1 MLQDMRKPL
10 VHNKSQEANNNVLF
24 EVYEENYTI
33 LGITVEVYHPK
44 TICTYKFFI
53 VECSDIKWFFKVAW
67 LCWVSAKAKDTG
79 KGLTTMLTFHK
90 IPR

>member
-10 VHNKSQEANNNVLF
+10 MHNKSQEANNNVLF

-33 LGITVEVYHPK
+33 LGITVEVYHRK

-53 VECSDIKWFFKVAW
+53 VKCSNIK
-67 LCWVSAKAKDTG
+67 
-79 KGLTTMLTFHK
+79 
-90 IPR
+90 